1 MRIYK
6 ENVEIRLLVN
16 DEEYN
21 FMVRPSD
28 TLLFILREKLGLTGA
43 KPGCENGDCGAC
55 TVLIDDIPI
64 KSCIMLA
71 IEGEGHS
78 ITTVEGIKDTA
89 IQREFINKWGF
100 QCGYCTSGFIVNCY
114 ALINTHPY
122 ANNEMIEE
130 WLQSN
135 ICRCTSYD
143 EIKKAVKEA
152 IKELCSAK
160 HYP

>member
-1 MRIYK
+1 MIAYKKNVSIKLRI
-6 ENVEIRLLVN
+6 N

-21 FMVRPSD
+21 ACVRPAD
-28 TLLFILREKLGLTGA
+28 TLLDVIREKIGLTGT

-55 TVLIDDIPI
+55 TVLFDGTPM
-64 KSCIMLA
+64 KSCLMLA
-71 IEGEGHS
+71 VECVGHS
-78 ITTVEGIKDTA
+78 ITTVEGIKDSK

-114 ALINTHPY
+114 ALMSTYPE
-122 ANNEMIEE
+122 ASDEMIEE

-152 IKELCSAK
+152 MK
-160 HYP
+160 